1 MSLVPASAITIADGE
16 ATLDAELPEPN
27 HHQEP
32 R

>member
-1 MSLVPASAITIADGE
+1 MSPVPTSALNFPSDE
-16 ATLDAELPEPN
+16 VTLNAELPEPN